1 MKPATVGNNL
11 QQLPAIGRSEQQL
24 QQSHIS
30 GAVLTL
36 TPLLIY
42 TSMSTRLGKK
52 VTAALSCGSKLQRY
66 LGGCNTLSVDN
77 GSVSEQL
84 VTLTLKATIQ
94 KLAERVSFR
103 SSLSERAFF
112 KQHAVLGEKQAGN
125 RRTHSERELKFSSSS
140 AGSVRENPPAAAMGA
155 VYRERTGF
163 HQNHGT

>member
-1 MKPATVGNNL
+1 MKPGTVGNNL
-11 QQLPAIGRSEQQL
+11 QQLTAIGRSEQQL
-24 QQSHIS
+24 QLQSHIS
-30 GAVLTL
+30 GLHLTQ

-66 LGGCNTLSVDN
+66 LGGCNTLSVNN

-103 SSLSERAFF
+103 SSSSERPFLNKERKSSTRAARCFGREAGW
-112 KQHAVLGEKQAGN
+112 KPTYALRTRARVLLFLSGECA
-125 RRTHSERELKFSSSS
+125 
-140 AGSVRENPPAAAMGA
+140 
-155 VYRERTGF
+155 
-163 HQNHGT
+163 